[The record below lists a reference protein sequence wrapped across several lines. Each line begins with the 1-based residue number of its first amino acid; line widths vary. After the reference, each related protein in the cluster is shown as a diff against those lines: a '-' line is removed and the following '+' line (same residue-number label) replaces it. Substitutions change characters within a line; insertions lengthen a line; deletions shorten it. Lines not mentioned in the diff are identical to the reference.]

1 MAGERVAELK
11 YLEPSLAVA
20 AFPERHRLHR
30 RTIRDGRA
38 LPELGPE
45 RPLLDALN
53 TFGFGLQRVPHSPLG
68 LAELR
73 DPARLDAEYTPRLL
87 EWIKAETGAA
97 FAMKVNAVLRRSLGA
112 TVDRDAQSTG
122 HFVPKKQGDFT
133 GAIDGVHADFAD
145 SAAVLEVARS
155 VQVDRGL
162 HGGRWIAVNCWRPIT
177 EEAVAC
183 WPLAVCDGRTVAPAH
198 LAPRETPQYNNV
210 VLNARPEG
218 DHQWCARRRLAL
230 SLKASRHL
238 TKCRRSGTGSRRC
251 RARRW

>member
-11 YLEPSLAVA
+11 YLDPSLPIA

-38 LPELGPE
+38 VPELGPE
-45 RPLLDALN
+45 RPLLEALD

-122 HFVPKKQGDFT
+122 HFVPKKKGDFT

-145 SAAVLEVARS
+145 DAAVLEVARS

-177 EEAVAC
+177 EAVAC

-198 LAPRETPQYNNV
+198 LAPRETPQNNNV

-230 SLKASRHL
+230 FLKACKHL